1 MLDTYQRNID
11 YLRISVTDQCNL
23 RCVYCM
29 PEYGVESLLKEEIL
43 TAEEILQVCK
53 AATKLGIC
61 KIKIT
66 GGEPLVRTGIVELV
80 RQIKKLEGIQ
90 QVTLTTNGVRLAE
103 FAEPLQQVGLDGVN
117 ISLDSLNREKFQA
130 ITRRDKLDSVLQGL
144 KMAWQVGIPSIKV
157 NCLPVQEFNSTELV
171 EFVDLARDRNIC
183 VRFIEL
189 MPIGMGKQFHPIP
202 NREIF
207 RQIQEKY
214 GELTPVSKKLG
225 NGPATYF
232 HIEGFRG
239 HIGFISAVSQEFC
252 STCNRIRLTSE
263 GFLKL
268 CLHYNKG
275 VDLKVPLRS
284 GITEDELVNLMS
296 QAICIKP
303 LHHHFGE
310 EYFPDAERKTMAQ
323 IGG

>member
-29 PEYGVESLLKEEIL
+29 PEYGVESLPKEEIL

-66 GGEPLVRTGIVELV
+66 GGEPLVRTGIVDLV
-80 RQIKKLEGIQ
+80 REIKKLEGIQ

-103 FAEPLQQVGLDGVN
+103 FAESLQQAGLDGVN

-144 KMAWQVGIPSIKV
+144 EAAWQVGIPSIKV
-157 NCLPVQEFNSTELV
+157 NCLPAQEFNSTELV
-171 EFVDLARDRNIC
+171 EFADLARDRNIC

-189 MPIGMGKQFHPIP
+189 MPIGIGKQFHPIP

-207 RQIQEKY
+207 QQIQKQY
-214 GELTPVSKKLG
+214 GEMIPVRKKLG

-232 HIEGFRG
+232 KIEGFRG

-252 STCNRIRLTSE
+252 ATCNRIRLTSE

-275 VDLKVPLRS
+275 VDLKAPLRS
-284 GITEDELVNLMS
+284 GITEDELAELMS
-296 QAICIKP
+296 QAICGKP

-310 EYFPDAERKTMAQ
+310 ESFPDAERKTMAQ